1 MIIQTAWS
9 EPAGDDVDC
18 PTFTHQKQ
26 PKSRKHKTMPRVLV
40 TDSLSPAGLK
50 ILEDCEGIELD
61 VRSGLSPEEVREA
74 LKEAD
79 GIIIRSGTKLTAE
92 LLAGQKRLKA
102 IVRAGVGVDN
112 INREAA
118 TREGIV
124 VMNTPAGNTISTAEH
139 AVTLMLSLSRNIGPA
154 HSSMQA
160 GKWERGKFTGSQVA
174 GKTLG
179 IIGLGR
185 IGQSVAQRALG
196 FEMQVVGYDPFMS
209 PERAADLGIKLVDTV
224 DEVTTVC
231 DYLTVHTPL
240 TDETRNLINA
250 ERMKNM
256 KPGVRLIN
264 CARGGIINEEDLVE
278 AVNSGHVAG
287 AALDVYVNEPL
298 DPESPLLKTPNILCT
313 PHLGASTD
321 EAQELVAEE
330 AADIMIGYLINKEV
344 RHAVNMVPVSGA
356 EMEDLKLYLDLGYRL
371 GLLLAQQG
379 HKGGLKSAQLHYRG
393 EAATKKTGLITSSF
407 AAGLL
412 TAALDDSVNI
422 VNAEMM
428 ARERGIEIT
437 ETKSTEVGA
446 FSTMISATLVTGD
459 RELTASGTMFGND
472 FLRLVRL
479 ENFPME
485 AYLDGMLLIYRH
497 RDVPGL
503 IGFIG
508 TVLGKHSVNIANM
521 ALGRCSDQPG
531 GDSVAVLN
539 IDSEPSAEAMQE
551 IADHAEVTGVELVRL
566 PAAGA
571 PLPWMAADA

>member
-1 MIIQTAWS
+1 
-9 EPAGDDVDC
+9 
-18 PTFTHQKQ
+18 
-26 PKSRKHKTMPRVLV
+26 MPRVLV
-40 TDSLSPAGLK
+40 TDKLSPAGLK
-50 ILEDCEGIELD
+50 ILEAAEGIE
-61 VRSGLSPEEVREA
+61 VVNCPGLSPEEVREA

-92 LLAGQKRLKA
+92 LLEGQKRLKA

-112 INREAA
+112 IDREAA

-154 HSSMQA
+154 HASMQQ
-160 GKWERGKFTGSQVA
+160 GKWERSKFTGSQVA

-196 FEMQVVGYDPFMS
+196 FEMEVVGYDPFMS
-209 PERAADLGIKLVDTV
+209 PERAGELGIKLVDTV
-224 DEVTTVC
+224 DEVTTVS
-231 DYLTVHTPL
+231 DYITVHTPL
-240 TDETRNLINA
+240 TDETRDLINA

-256 KPGVRLIN
+256 KPGVRIIN
-264 CARGGIINEEDLVE
+264 CARGGIVNEDDLVE

-330 AADIMIGYLINKEV
+330 AADIMIGYLIKKEIK
-344 RHAVNMVPVSGA
+344 HAVNMVPVSGA

-379 HKGGLKSAQLHYRG
+379 HKGGLKSAQLNYRG
-393 EAATKKTGLITSSF
+393 EAAQKKTGLITSSF

-412 TAALDDSVNI
+412 SGAMDENVNI

-428 ARERGIEIT
+428 ARERGIDIT
-437 ETKSTEVGA
+437 EIKSTEHGA
-446 FSTMISATLVTGD
+446 FATMISATLVTGD
-459 RELTASGTMFGND
+459 RELNASGTMFGNE

-485 AYLDGMLLIYRH
+485 AYLDGLLLIYRH

-508 TVLGKHSVNIANM
+508 TVLGKHDVNIANM

-551 IADHAEVTGVELVRL
+551 IADRAEVTGVELVRL
-566 PAAGA
+566 PPAGA
-571 PLPWMAADA
+571 PLPWMASDN